1 MINQKQNIL
10 FLAII
15 LFVSIYILA
24 PFYQNPWFPQTA
36 DGEYYSARLG
46 NFYSSLQH
54 GSVPPRLA
62 PTFYSGMGY
71 PVFNFNY
78 PIPNIFGSIFIL
90 FGSTVQYAIKATII
104 ISYIAGGIGIY
115 FLFKDVFKNS
125 LASLVGSL
133 FYLTAP
139 YQMHDIF
146 HRATTGE
153 IMMFGLLPF
162 VLMTLKK
169 RANNQINP
177 GIAALIYA
185 IYFLTH
191 NLYSLLFLPL
201 IISFV
206 WVHYGLDTFKKNAK
220 PILIG
225 LFISMFFWIPAL
237 AEMKYT
243 VLSTARINHDYPT
256 ELLSLRRT
264 LKIPG
269 TYIPKTTPP
278 TLDSDQ
284 PGLAQLFVLVIS
296 I

>member
-1 MINQKQNIL
+1 MTSQKQNIL

-24 PFYQNPWFPQTA
+24 PFYQNSWFPQTA

-46 NFYSSLQH
+46 NFYSSLQQ
-54 GSVPPRLA
+54 GSIPPRLA

-78 PIPNIFGSIFIL
+78 PIPNIYGSIFIFL
-90 FGSTVQYAIKATII
+90 GSTIQYAIKATIVT
-104 ISYIAGGIGIY
+104 SYIAGGFGIY
-115 FLFKDVFKNS
+115 FLFKDIFKNS

-133 FYLTAP
+133 LYLTAP
-139 YQMHDIF
+139 YQMHDVF

-153 IMMFGLLPF
+153 IMMLGLLPF
-162 VLMTLKK
+162 VLITLKK

-206 WVHYGLDTFKKNAK
+206 WVHYGLDTFKKNAT

-225 LFISMFFWIPAL
+225 LLISMFFWIPAFS
-237 AEMKYT
+237 EMKYT
-243 VLSTARINHDYPT
+243 VLSTARINH
-256 ELLSLRRT
+256 
-264 LKIPG
+264 
-269 TYIPKTTPP
+269 KT
-278 TLDSDQ
+278 SWRCK
-284 PGLAQLFVLVIS
+284 
-296 I
+296 